1 MHHLVCTK
9 AYVRG
14 ESYAN
19 TSKYPA
25 WTDVEYNNSK
35 HLIMK
40 EDDIVGILESD
51 DVKDMKPL
59 NDRILIKVFI
69 YNNVV

>member
-1 MHHLVCTK
+1 MLILQNTLCIVYVDRISSCLFKVC
-9 AYVRG
+9 
-14 ESYAN
+14 
-19 TSKYPA
+19 
-25 WTDVEYNNSK
+25 WTEVEYNNSK

-59 NDRILIKVFI
+59 ND
-69 YNNVV
+69 